1 MELRQL
7 RSLVALAESDF
18 NVSQAAERLH
28 LVQSAVSQHLSQL
41 EKELGTRLFV
51 RQGKRLVAL
60 TAAGERVVHYARQA
74 LAIRENI
81 LAVGRDHVDDA
92 TGVLR
97 IGTTHTQARYVLPPV
112 IRTFLKTYPHVSLQI
127 HQGTPEQ
134 LVEMAIADVVDLS
147 ICTEALNEHPAL
159 TVFPCYR
166 WNRGLI
172 APSGHPVLSRRPL
185 SLRVLCEYPLITY
198 VFGFTGA
205 SRMRTSFARAGLEP
219 NLVLSAV
226 DTDVIKTYVREG
238 LGVGLVASVAYS
250 AEKDTDLGIR
260 DLSHLFPWE
269 SALIAYHKD
278 KYLRRYQQH
287 FIDLLQTMVSEN
299 GVFVGDTARG
309 RHSNHK
315 AT

>member
-18 NVSQAAERLH
+18 NVSHAAEHLH

-81 LAVGRDHVDDA
+81 LAVGRDHVDEE

-112 IRTFLKTYPHVSLQI
+112 IRTFLKTYPKISLQI

-134 LVEMAIADVVDLS
+134 LVEMAISDVVDLS
-147 ICTEALNEHPAL
+147 ICTEALSEHSSL
-159 TVFPCYR
+159 TVLPCYR

-172 APSGHPVLSRRPL
+172 APVGHTVLSRRPL

-238 LGVGLVASVAYS
+238 LGVGLIASVAYS
-250 AEKDTDLGIR
+250 ADKDSDLGIR

-287 FIDLLQTMVSEN
+287 FIDLLQTRVSEN
-299 GVFVGDTARG
+299 GVFVG
-309 RHSNHK
+309 
-315 AT
+315 